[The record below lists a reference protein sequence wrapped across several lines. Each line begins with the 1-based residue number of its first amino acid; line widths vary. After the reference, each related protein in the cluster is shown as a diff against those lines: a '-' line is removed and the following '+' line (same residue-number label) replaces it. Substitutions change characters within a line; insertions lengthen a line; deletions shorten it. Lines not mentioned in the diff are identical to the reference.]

1 MINYTKAFFKRFGYE
16 KEDADYL
23 VDQLTLI
30 ENSEAK
36 EKWNALICD
45 YENCIDRA
53 FNYYLEG
60 ARKCGETVGMHAYTA
75 EFLMLVCLARGAE
88 RRYEKK
94 GISAEIFENSFLDLK
109 YKLEECKLVKGIKG
123 TFVAGWFDRWFD
135 VTRFALGRLQF
146 ELIDAEYDY
155 EKDGRSVKKGD
166 KVINIHIPRTGTPFT
181 PEKCQESFDR
191 AAEFFKEAIKGD
203 IAFVCHSWLL
213 SPPLKDELSDGMNTK
228 AFAERFD
235 IVSSGDNGEGNHH
248 DVWRLFDHDYNGDPD
263 SLDTSTSLRAAFV
276 SMIKKTNKSGWG
288 SGIFFYNK

>member
-1 MINYTKAFFKRFGYE
+1 MTGYLKEFFGRFGYE
-16 KEDADYL
+16 KEDADYFIE
-23 VDQLTLI
+23 QLSLI
-30 ENSEAK
+30 EASEAK
-36 EKWNALICD
+36 EKWNSIISD
-45 YENCIDRA
+45 YENGVKKPFSTI
-53 FNYYLEG
+53 LEQT
-60 ARKCGETVGMHAYTA
+60 RECGRLAGVQDYTA
-75 EFLMLVCLARGAE
+75 DFIMCVCLSRGAE
-88 RRYEKK
+88 RLFQKN
-94 GISAEIFENSFLDLK
+94 GLSTEIYENSFLDLK

-123 TFVAGWFDRWFD
+123 TFVAGWFNRWFD

-181 PEKCQESFDR
+181 PEKCQKSFDR
-191 AAEFFKEAIKGD
+191 ASEFFREEINGD

-213 SPPLKDELSDGMNTK
+213 YPPLKDELIDGMNTK

>member
-1 MINYTKAFFKRFGYE
+1 MTGYLKEFFERFGYE
-16 KEDADYL
+16 KDDADYF
-23 VDQLTLI
+23 VEQLSLI
-30 ENSEAK
+30 EASDAK
-36 EKWNALICD
+36 EKWSLVISD
-45 YENCIDRA
+45 YENGVKKPFSTI
-53 FNYYLEG
+53 LEQ
-60 ARKCGETVGMHAYTA
+60 ARECGRLAGVHDYTTDFIMCA
-75 EFLMLVCLARGAE
+75 CLSRGAE
-88 RRYEKK
+88 RFYEKN
-94 GISAEIFENSFLDLK
+94 GLSTEIYEDSILDLR

-155 EKDGRSVKKGD
+155 EKDGRSIKKGD
-166 KVINIHIPRTGTPFT
+166 KAINVHIPRTGTPFT

-213 SPPLKDELSDGMNTK
+213 YPPLIDELSDRMNTK
-228 AFAERFD
+228 KFAQRFD
-235 IVSSGDNGEGNHH
+235 IISRQDGDENDHGES
-248 DVWRLFDHDYNGDPD
+248 WRLFDHDYNGDPD